1 MYKRSRADT
10 TGNVILTTPESL
22 LKGIAS
28 ITLEARKNL
37 GINPNL
43 DPLAL
48 ALLDGC
54 EDADPAL
61 YPDDSGY
68 ETNETY
74 REHSFRKTHPQYIAT
89 ATGYGSVIRCHTS
102 FNSLTSFS

>member
-10 TGNVILTTPESL
+10 AGDVLLTTSESL

-28 ITLEARKNL
+28 ITLEARENL
-37 GINPNL
+37 GNNPNL

-54 EDADPAL
+54 EDADSAL

-68 ETNETY
+68 EANETY
-74 REHSFRKTHPQYIAT
+74 REHSFTKTHPQYIAT
-89 ATGYGSVIRCHTS
+89 ATGYGSIIHCHIS
-102 FNSLTSFS
+102 FNSLTGFS